1 MKRLSGI
8 LVLFITVG
16 VAAQQPL
23 SETITVEK
31 TQRHLEWLASDS
43 LKGRGNGSKELYI
56 AAKYIAQQYET
67 WGLKPLPGQHSYFI
81 PFPFDAGDKIRYPA
95 YIFANDKTLH
105 ADRFRWIGWEPFLE
119 NTLFLHDFTV
129 IHFEGEFTEDILQRK
144 WPGEG
149 NLLLWTTS
157 KDANGKPSFPK
168 NILPRD
174 GGMKR
179 NVLLVSMDE
188 PLKSIQMIPDDQYL
202 RRVGHNMAAYLP
214 GNKFPNEQVIV
225 SSHYDHLLPRSG
237 SKEIWNGANDNASG
251 TTALL
256 LLAEHY
262 SKQPA
267 PARDLLFISFSGE
280 ELGLVGSEFLAS
292 KMENKHIAAMINLE
306 MLAIPQFGRKTVF
319 ITGSTESEL
328 PKVLKT
334 ALTENGI
341 KVRKEPK
348 GQFLFYRSD
357 NLHFAVNG
365 IPAHT
370 IMASDGNDK
379 CYHKACDDPGRVDYD
394 NLAILTRAIARAVDS
409 VLNAATKPKRISR
422 VIEPDEWMKM

>member
-1 MKRLSGI
+1 MKRLTGI
-8 LVLFITVG
+8 LFLLIG
-16 VAAQQPL
+16 IGLRAQQPPPE
-23 SETITVEK
+23 SITVEK
-31 TQRHLEWLASDS
+31 ARQHLEWLASDS

-56 AAKYIAQQYET
+56 AAKYIAQQYEAL
-67 WGLKPLPGQHSYFI
+67 GLKPLPGEHSYFI
-81 PFPFDAGDKIRYPA
+81 PFPFDQGDKTHYPA
-95 YIFANDKTLH
+95 YIFANDKTLD
-105 ADRFRWIGWEPFLE
+105 ADHFRWIGWEPFLE
-119 NTLFLHDFTV
+119 RTLFIDDFTV
-129 IHFEGEFTEDILQRK
+129 IQLEGVFPEDILQRD

-157 KDANGKPSFPK
+157 KDTKGNAHFPK
-168 NILPRD
+168 NIQPRD

-179 NVLLVSMDE
+179 NVLLIYVDE
-188 PLKSIQMIPDDQYL
+188 PLKSLQMIPDDQYL
-202 RRVGHNMAAYLP
+202 RRVGHNMAGYLP
-214 GNKFPNEQVIV
+214 GNKFSNEQVII
-225 SSHYDHLLPRSG
+225 SSHYDHLLPRSS

-262 SKQPA
+262 SNQA
-267 PARDLLFISFSGE
+267 TPARDLLFISFSGE

-292 KMENKHIAAMINLE
+292 KMESKHIAAVINLE
-306 MLAIPQFGRKTVF
+306 MLAIPQFGKKTVF
-319 ITGSTESEL
+319 ITGADESAL
-328 PKVLKT
+328 PNILKT

-341 KVRKEPK
+341 NVRKEPK

-370 IMASDGNDK
+370 IMASDENEK

-394 NLAILTRAIARAVDS
+394 NLAILTRAIAIAIDA
-409 VLNAATKPKRISR
+409 VLNADVKPKRIKR